1 MKTIEKPKI
10 KTYQDSKEF
19 PLENYERIETTGNF
33 LYMIKGYEAGDETEA
48 KPEEMEKLFRDV
60 VQDFVVSVNAKNFD
74 IVNQSKLVQ
83 LKNDII
89 GLIMIYDVVVLKMKS
104 NNLRNQLGVEIDNS
118 DIKEAISML
127 QIQKSDDFEKQLKII
142 RNRIDRIENEI
153 SEIESKIGKV
163 EVSGAEKSDINKII
177 TNVEMILERTI
188 DLSKTSLY
196 RFGIMQEQAME
207 KIRKLTQMNKKNGG

>member
-1 MKTIEKPKI
+1 MQI
-10 KTYQDSKEF
+10 K
-19 PLENYERIETTGNF
+19 
-33 LYMIKGYEAGDETEA
+33 
-48 KPEEMEKLFRDV
+48 
-60 VQDFVVSVNAKNFD
+60 
-74 IVNQSKLVQ
+74 
-83 LKNDII
+83 
-89 GLIMIYDVVVLKMKS
+89 KS
-104 NNLRNQLGVEIDNS
+104 E
-118 DIKEAISML
+118 
-127 QIQKSDDFEKQLKII
+127 DFEKQLKII